1 LIKLD
6 LVLYPNSSPTHFPHP
21 HQSPWLEAIAGIRQR
36 LCPRLGSKPVPAL
49 CRYYAGSPDHE
60 VGKLGRGR
68 TYAPKFPGA
77 TRRDF
82 TRNRGNGPT
91 FSGAGPYKTSK
102 KARHFPALRAGKPTT
117 RFPRTWRIYF
127 RRKVGG
133 EVQLRG
139 GAVAWGAHARA
150 KCLKVRGRYR
160 GMMQTNGARAHLRS
174 RSLPTCGSR
183 VRWRRA
189 S

>member
-1 LIKLD
+1 MIKLD

-49 CRYYAGSPDHE
+49 CRYYAGSPDQ
-60 VGKLGRGR
+60 VGKLDRGR

-82 TRNRGNGPT
+82 TRNRGKGPT

-102 KARHFPALRAGKPTT
+102 KARHFPALYAPGDPPPD
-117 RFPRTWRIYF
+117 FPAHGGF
-127 RRKVGG
+127 RRNRRGG

-150 KCLKVRGRYR
+150 KCEVGIE
-160 GMMQTNGARAHLRS
+160 
-174 RSLPTCGSR
+174 
-183 VRWRRA
+183 V
-189 S
+189 